1 MNGFKK
7 KKKANYYTKAVAVTT
22 LCLNSSECKGPP
34 K

>member
-1 MNGFKK
+1 MNGFK